1 MRLTIV
7 GKEIVDYPK
16 KTGEQVRGVRLYYT
30 CKSDKK
36 GIEGLCAG
44 AEYFSDRYSAYQTAL
59 TLPIGGEVDAYYNQ
73 RGYLDTLVPVPAA
86 SSPAA
91 APAPEGAAAGG
102 KK

>member
-30 CKSDKK
+30 CKPDKN

-44 AEYFSDRYSAYQTAL
+44 AEYFSDRYAGYAQAL
-59 TLPIGGEVDAYYNQ
+59 PLAVGDEVDAYYNQ
-73 RGYLDTLVPVPAA
+73 RGYLDTLVPV
-86 SSPAA
+86 S
-91 APAPEGAAAGG
+91 APAPADPPD